1 MHPRYS
7 CSHGPFMSAI
17 VLDLYPILVAS
28 WKTNMWPWLKS
39 PKLHTIRCSI
49 DEMKEG
55 RERILWPQSFLI
67 LQGFRDLSTLKCS
80 NTCSNTLL
88 MKATQQTT
96 PLLSACTHSPTYAL
110 VSFPLS
116 IWNRKPPSLDLR
128 QFEIS
133 SFFTRVSLIL
143 ANWSLC
149 SFSF

>member
-1 MHPRYS
+1 M
-7 CSHGPFMSAI
+7 GPFMSTI

-39 PKLHTIRCSI
+39 PNLHTIRCSI

-55 RERILWPQSFLI
+55 RERILWPNVTLFSYPSRFSWS
-67 LQGFRDLSTLKCS
+67 STLK
-80 NTCSNTLL
+80 CSNTLL

-116 IWNRKPPSLDLR
+116 HP
-128 QFEIS
+128 FEIENLPLLLWDNLKYLH
-133 SFFTRVSLIL
+133 FLLGFLL
-143 ANWSLC
+143 
-149 SFSF
+149 F